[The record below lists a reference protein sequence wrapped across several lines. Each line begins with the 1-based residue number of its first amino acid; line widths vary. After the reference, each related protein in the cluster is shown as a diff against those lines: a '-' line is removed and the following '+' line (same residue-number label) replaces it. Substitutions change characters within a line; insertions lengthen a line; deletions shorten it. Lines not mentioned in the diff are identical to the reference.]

1 MSELTYDGIVNAVLE
16 YYDTDSSIFNR
27 IVTGQASQ
35 AEVYNAFSYIPQAEY
50 VRTISGAT
58 MGIDFKQG
66 FVNQYPAQVSDI
78 VGGVDSNAGSASY
91 SSGSFYGNIPG
102 DFSTSGA
109 GALVPSTGA
118 RVPTSTPGVFNT
130 LATIAD
136 KLSLGVTGISIGAKL
151 GKAIDSA
158 LYNLAPEWW
167 DQNLPTL
174 NPDTWVDIA
183 GGNPGGEAFIRSL
196 FGIKSDG
203 SAVTAYI
210 DERVLAYYYQMLRD
224 AGLWATGA
232 KELVVNNPVYGN
244 YTLQSGIRYIEPSFI
259 AAYYYSGEA
268 PGLHQCTATSGH
280 FDVVVAGRKSG
291 SFASIQWLFL
301 SKEPFSYQ
309 STLNSPV
316 NTPATGNAGLFMVNG
331 KPIYYYNVDSYD
343 DNFRTYDLVSMVN
356 PNPYQLRQFVSPMA
370 EGFSEVGY
378 ILLYQSEVDEQSAL
392 DGTSNLPDSTQY
404 PPTNITGT
412 TTDQVLNQLKT
423 QYPDLF
429 TGSITQGVL
438 QEDGT
443 IKDYNYI
450 PIPYPTGVNP
460 QTISPTTPSDTRQD
474 NTDVNPQTVPKIVT
488 EGGTQ
493 DPPTDPPDTGTGTA
507 TPPVLPTG
515 SASSLWAVYNP
526 TQAELNSFG
535 SWLWSSD
542 FVEQLKKL
550 FNDPM
555 QAIIGVHK
563 VFAAPP
569 TGGSQ
574 SIKCGYLDS
583 GVSAAVVTGQ
593 YVTVDCGTVKLSE
606 QFGNVFDY
614 SPHTRVSAYLPFIGV
629 VALDID
635 DVMRASINIK
645 YGVDVITGACLAMIK
660 VTRDGGG
667 GILYSYGGSCAVH
680 YPISSGSYTGIISA
694 ALTAATGIIGTA
706 VSGNPMSAVGGIAS
720 GIKQAH
726 TNVQKSGGFT
736 GASGACGPKKPYLI
750 ISRPQTRLENNYE
763 HFDGVPANYT
773 TTLAQCSGLVKCKVT
788 HLEIGGAYSE
798 EKSEIESILSNG
810 ILI

>member
-35 AEVYNAFSYIPQAEY
+35 AEVYNAFSYIPQAQY

-66 FVNQYPAQVSDI
+66 FANQYPTTVSDI
-78 VGGVDSNAGSASY
+78 AGGVDSNLGFGSY
-91 SSGSFYGNIPG
+91 SGGSFYGNIPG
-102 DFSTSGA
+102 DFSTSSG
-109 GALVPSTGA
+109 GALVSAAGA
-118 RVPTSTPGVFNT
+118 RVPTATPGVYST
-130 LATIAD
+130 LATVAD

-151 GKAIDSA
+151 GKAIDQA
-158 LYNLAPEWW
+158 LYDIAPAWW
-167 DQNLPTL
+167 DEHLPAI
-174 NPDTWVDIA
+174 NPATWVTIA
-183 GGNPGGEAFIRSL
+183 GGNPGGEAFIRGL
-196 FGIKSDG
+196 FGIKNDG
-203 SAVTAYI
+203 SAATAYI
-210 DERVLAYYYQMLRD
+210 DERVLAYYYMMMRD
-224 AGLWATGA
+224 MGMWATGGESA
-232 KELVVNNPVYGN
+232 TIEDTTGLPQNVINGMPYVCGDNVTFTGTYN
-244 YTLQSGIRYIEPSFI
+244 SGIRDGNPNYYVPSTSNSDFKCFVYFSNDGSNYVI
-259 AAYYYSGEA
+259 CCCSKTPIQGKFYTWNQYGQWNNDFSSYSR
-268 PGLHQCTATSGH
+268 T
-280 FDVVVAGRKSG
+280 
-291 SFASIQWLFL
+291 I
-301 SKEPFSYQ
+301 
-309 STLNSPV
+309 N
-316 NTPATGNAGLFMVNG
+316 GN
-331 KPIYYYNVDSYD
+331 PIYYYSRNFPTSDYAITSPAVNNVLSDATSYI
-343 DNFRTYDLVSMVN
+343 S
-356 PNPYQLRQFVSPMA
+356 
-370 EGFSEVGY
+370 Y
-378 ILLYQSEVDEQSAL
+378 IIQYGTITTEPTLP
-392 DGTSNLPDSTQY
+392 GTSNLPDSTQY
-404 PPTNITGT
+404 PPTGITGT
-412 TTDQVLNQLKT
+412 TPDHVLTQLKT
-423 QYPDLF
+423 QYPSLF
-429 TGSITQGVL
+429 NDGITQGVL
-438 QEDGT
+438 QEDGS

-450 PIPYPTGVNP
+450 PIPYPTGVDP
-460 QTISPTTPSDTRQD
+460 RTISPTTPADTEQD
-474 NTDVNPQTVPKIVT
+474 NTDVNPETLPRIVT

-493 DPPTDPPDTGTGTA
+493 QPPTDPPDTGTGTA
-507 TPPVLPTG
+507 APPALPTG

-563 VFAAPP
+563 VFATPP

-645 YGVDVITGACLAMIK
+645 YGVDVITGACLAMVN

-736 GASGACGPKKPYLI
+736 GSSGACGPKKPYLI

-763 HFDGVPANYT
+763 HFDGIPANFT
-773 TTLAQCSGLVKCKVT
+773 TTLAQCSGMVKCKVT

-798 EKSEIESILSNG
+798 EKAEIESILSNG

>member
-66 FVNQYPAQVSDI
+66 FVNQYPAPVSDI
-78 VGGVDSNAGSASY
+78 VGGVDSNLGFGSY
-91 SSGSFYGNIPG
+91 SGGSFYGNIPG
-102 DFSTSGA
+102 DFSTSTG
-109 GALVPSTGA
+109 GALVPTAGA

-167 DQNLPTL
+167 NEHLPAI
-174 NPDTWVDIA
+174 NPDTWVTIA
-183 GGNPGGEAFIRSL
+183 GGNPGGEAFIRGL
-196 FGIKSDG
+196 FGIKNDG

-210 DERVLAYYYQMLRD
+210 DERVLAYYYMMMRD
-224 AGLWATGA
+224 MGMWATGGESA
-232 KELVVNNPVYGN
+232 TIEDTTGLPQDVINGMPYVCGDNVTFIGADN
-244 YTLQSGIRYIEPSFI
+244 SGIQDGNPNFYTPLTSNSDFKCFVYPITGGYMPNYAICCCSKTPIRGKFHTWNERGSRNGDFNSSY
-259 AAYYYSGEA
+259 
-268 PGLHQCTATSGH
+268 ATIN
-280 FDVVVAGRKSG
+280 G
-291 SFASIQWLFL
+291 S
-301 SKEPFSYQ
+301 
-309 STLNSPV
+309 
-316 NTPATGNAGLFMVNG
+316 
-331 KPIYYYNVDSYD
+331 PIYYYDQRFTTSDHTITSPAVNNASLD
-343 DNFRTYDLVSMVN
+343 DVT
-356 PNPYQLRQFVSPMA
+356 Q
-370 EGFSEVGY
+370 Y
-378 ILLYQSEVDEQSAL
+378 IAYIIQYGTITTESAL
-392 DGTSNLPDSTQY
+392 PGTSNLPDSTQY
-404 PPTNITGT
+404 PPNGITGT
-412 TTDQVLNQLKT
+412 TPDQVLNQLKT
-423 QYPDLF
+423 QYPSLF
-429 TGSITQGVL
+429 NDGITQGVL

-443 IKDYNYI
+443 ITDYNYI

-474 NTDVNPQTVPKIVT
+474 NTDINPETLPRIIT

-493 DPPTDPPDTGTGTA
+493 QPPTDPPDTGTGTA
-507 TPPVLPTG
+507 APPALPTG

-563 VFAAPP
+563 VFATPP

-574 SIKCGYLDS
+574 TIKCGYLDS

-635 DVMRASINIK
+635 DVMRANINIK

-726 TNVQKSGGFT
+726 TDVQKSGGFT
-736 GASGACGPKKPYLI
+736 GSSGACGPKKPYLI

-773 TTLAQCSGLVKCKVT
+773 TTLAQCSGMVKCKVT

-798 EKSEIESILSNG
+798 EKAEIESLLSNG

>member
-66 FVNQYPAQVSDI
+66 FVNQYPAPVSDI

-102 DFSTSGA
+102 DFSTSGT
-109 GALVPSTGA
+109 GALVPSAGA

-136 KLSLGVTGISIGAKL
+136 RLSLGVTGISIGAKL

-167 DQNLPTL
+167 DQNLPTI
-174 NPDTWVDIA
+174 NPDTWVTIA
-183 GGNPGGEAFIRSL
+183 GGNPGGEAFIRGL
-196 FGIKSDG
+196 FGIKDDG
-203 SAVTAYI
+203 SAVTAYV

-224 AGLWATGA
+224 MGMWSSG
-232 KELVVNNPVYGN
+232 G
-244 YTLQSGIRYIEPSFI
+244 QS
-259 AAYYYSGEA
+259 
-268 PGLHQCTATSGH
+268 
-280 FDVVVAGRKSG
+280 
-291 SFASIQWLFL
+291 ASIQDTTGL
-301 SKEPFSYQ
+301 SQDVITHMPFACGDNASYVKNDGTQGSGESEGGNYFEITSGNSDIKTFVLVDSSFFYPYACSKTNFSGYRVTHSQ
-309 STLNSPV
+309 SGVYREALRTFSETINGQRV
-316 NTPATGNAGLFMVNG
+316 YVTPAPGFPQNQYIPLSPDVINGAGWSTNITL
-331 KPIYYYNVDSYD
+331 K
-343 DNFRTYDLVSMVN
+343 VSEIAYVIQYGTITTT
-356 PNPYQLRQFVSPMA
+356 PT
-370 EGFSEVGY
+370 
-378 ILLYQSEVDEQSAL
+378 L

-507 TPPVLPTG
+507 TPPALPTG

-706 VSGNPMSAVGGIAS
+706 VSGNPMSAVAGVAS

-773 TTLAQCSGLVKCKVT
+773 TTLAQCSGMVKCKVT

-798 EKSEIESILSNG
+798 EKSEIESLLSNG

>member
-66 FVNQYPAQVSDI
+66 FINQYPAQVSDI

-109 GALVPSTGA
+109 GALVPSAGA

-136 KLSLGVTGISIGAKL
+136 KLSLGVTGVSIGAKL
-151 GKAIDSA
+151 GKAIDGA
-158 LYNLAPEWW
+158 LYSVAPDWW
-167 DQNLPTL
+167 DEHLPAI
-174 NPDTWVDIA
+174 NPDTWVTIA
-183 GGNPGGEAFIRSL
+183 GGNPGGEAFIRGL
-196 FGIKSDG
+196 FGIKDDG
-203 SAVTAYI
+203 SAVTTYI
-210 DERVLAYYYQMLRD
+210 DEQVLAYYYMMLRD
-224 AGLWATGA
+224 MGLWSSGGS
-232 KELVVNNPVYGN
+232 VVTDEPEGFPSIAPASLPINSVPVNPARQVRITYVKTDGTTKVESYDI
-244 YTLQSGIRYIEPSFI
+244 YTSEAGTPIAAFLYHAQSGNLFYLFIVYPIAGSSFTFDGKSTSYVYSSASFYGSSIIGIDGAGYNTLSNSGLSEYAIQRI
-259 AAYYYSGEA
+259 A
-268 PGLHQCTATSGH
+268 
-280 FDVVVAGRKSG
+280 
-291 SFASIQWLFL
+291 WLM
-301 SKEPFSYQ
+301 KYN
-309 STLNSPV
+309 STTQP
-316 NTPATGNAGLFMVNG
+316 
-331 KPIYYYNVDSYD
+331 
-343 DNFRTYDLVSMVN
+343 
-356 PNPYQLRQFVSPMA
+356 
-370 EGFSEVGY
+370 
-378 ILLYQSEVDEQSAL
+378 AL
-392 DGTSNLPDSTQY
+392 DGTSDLPDSTQY
-404 PPTNITGT
+404 PPTNITGNT
-412 TTDQVLNQLKT
+412 PSQVLNQLKT

-429 TGSITQGVL
+429 ADSITQGVL

-450 PIPYPTGVNP
+450 PIPYPTGVDP
-460 QTISPTTPSDTRQD
+460 RTISPTTPADTQQD
-474 NTDVNPQTVPKIVT
+474 NTDINPQTVPKIVT

-493 DPPTDPPDTGTGTA
+493 QPPTDPPDTGTGTA
-507 TPPVLPTG
+507 TPPALPTG

-526 TQAELNSFG
+526 TQTELNSFG
-535 SWLWSSD
+535 SWLWSSN

-563 VFAAPP
+563 VFATPP

-773 TTLAQCSGLVKCKVT
+773 TTLAECSGLVKCKVT

-798 EKSEIESILSNG
+798 EKSEIESLLSNG

>member
-102 DFSTSGA
+102 DFSTSGT
-109 GALVPSTGA
+109 GALVPSAGA

-151 GKAIDSA
+151 GKAIDGA
-158 LYNLAPEWW
+158 LYNIAPEWW
-167 DQNLPTL
+167 DEHLPTL
-174 NPDTWVDIA
+174 NPDTWVTIA
-183 GGNPGGEAFIRSL
+183 GGNPGGEAFIRGL
-196 FGIKSDG
+196 FGIKNDG

-224 AGLWATGA
+224 AGMWATGG
-232 KELVVNNPVYGN
+232 KELIVNNPTYGN
-244 YTLQSGIRYIEPSFI
+244 YTLKSDVKYTEPSFI
-259 AAYYYSGEA
+259 AQRKYGESA
-268 PGLHQCTATSGH
+268 PMLHQLTVTSGH
-280 FDVVVAGRKSG
+280 VDVVIAGTNYLG
-291 SFASIQWLFL
+291 SEPYVTWLAF
-301 SKEPFSYQ
+301 SKEPFSY
-309 STLNSPV
+309 STTLNSTYNSPS
-316 NTPATGNAGLFMVNG
+316 TGVSTQTSKNN
-331 KPIYYYNVDSYD
+331 KPIYYVYQDSYSS
-343 DNFRTYDLVSMVN
+343 NFVTDIITAIN
-356 PNPYQLRQFVSPMA
+356 PNSYPVADFTIPQSDIA
-370 EGFSEVGY
+370 TIGY
-378 ILLYQSEVDEQSAL
+378 ILLYQSEVEEQSAL

-493 DPPTDPPDTGTGTA
+493 DPPTYPPDTGTGTA
-507 TPPVLPTG
+507 TPPTLPTG

-563 VFAAPP
+563 VFAVPP
-569 TGGSQ
+569 TGASQ

-645 YGVDVITGACLAMIK
+645 YGVDVITGACLAMIR

-706 VSGNPMSAVGGIAS
+706 VSGNPMTAVGGIAS

-736 GASGACGPKKPYLI
+736 GSSGACGPKKPYLI

-763 HFDGVPANYT
+763 HFDGVPANFT
-773 TTLAQCSGLVKCKVT
+773 TTLSHCSGMVKCKVT

-798 EKSEIESILSNG
+798 EKAEIESLLSSG